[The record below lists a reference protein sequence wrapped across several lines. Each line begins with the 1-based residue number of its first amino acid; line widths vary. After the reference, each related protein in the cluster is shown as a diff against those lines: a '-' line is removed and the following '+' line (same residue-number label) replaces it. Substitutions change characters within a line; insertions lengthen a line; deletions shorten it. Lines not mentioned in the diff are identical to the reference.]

1 MNTHQAAAD
10 ITATLP
16 ELTHEVSR
24 SINLQNP
31 FALIRI
37 LTRYTQKMV
46 QQHNT
51 DMAEKC
57 MTLIGRI
64 YTKGDLMIKHAVED
78 VFVFSMDRITL
89 SCTLSERNHLVKNIP
104 APLYRVYLKQVY
116 KSGM

>member
-10 ITATLP
+10 ITAALP

-24 SINLQNP
+24 SNNLQNP

-51 DMAEKC
+51 AMAKKC

-78 VFVFSMDRITL
+78 VFVYSMDRITL
-89 SCTLSERNHLVKNIP
+89 SCTLSERNELVKNIP
-104 APLYRVYLKQVY
+104 APLYQAYLKQVY
-116 KSGM
+116 TSGM

>member
-64 YTKGDLMIKHAVED
+64 YTKGDLMIKHAVEN
-78 VFVFSMDRITL
+78 VFVFSMDQISI
-89 SCTLSERNHLVKNIP
+89 SCTSAERKQVMEKVP
-104 APLYRVYLKQVY
+104 SGLYQAYLKQVY
-116 KSGM
+116 KTGM

>member
-37 LTRYTQKMV
+37 LTRYMQKMV

-51 DMAEKC
+51 VMAEKC

-78 VFVFSMDRITL
+78 VFVFSMDQITL
-89 SCTLSERNHLVKNIP
+89 SCTSAEIKQVMEKVP
-104 APLYRVYLKQVY
+104 SGLYQIYLKQVY